1 MLVYRH
7 DLNTFVIFPLFRDQ
21 EQINLLRQQLEES
34 TKVSEN
40 LRRELNVYEK
50 LYKLSVQGRN
60 REVQTEGMFVVLF
73 VLKRAT
79 SCFLPLASLSSVI
92 YVNLLYLKSISC
104 FPMPKTTCRGR
115 LCRVTIFRFA
125 L

>member
-7 DLNTFVIFPLFRDQ
+7 DLHTFVIFPLFRDQ
-21 EQINLLRQQLEES
+21 EQIDLLRQQLEES

-60 REVQTEGMFVVLF
+60 REVQTEGMFCFSVCVKKNC
-73 VLKRAT
+73 VMVSAT
-79 SCFLPLASLSSVI
+79 YPC
-92 YVNLLYLKSISC
+92 
-104 FPMPKTTCRGR
+104 
-115 LCRVTIFRFA
+115 
-125 L
+125 

>member
-1 MLVYRH
+1 MLVYRR
-7 DLNTFVIFPLFRDQ
+7 DLNTFIIFPLFRDQ

-60 REVQTEGMFVVLF
+60 REVQTEGMFCCSVCVKKSHIMVSATCKF
-73 VLKRAT
+73 V
-79 SCFLPLASLSSVI
+79 
-92 YVNLLYLKSISC
+92 ISYPC
-104 FPMPKTTCRGR
+104 
-115 LCRVTIFRFA
+115 
-125 L
+125 

>member
-21 EQINLLRQQLEES
+21 EQIDLLRQQLEES

-60 REVQTEGMFVVLF
+60 REVQTEGMYGCSVCVEKSHVMVSATCKFV
-73 VLKRAT
+73 
-79 SCFLPLASLSSVI
+79 
-92 YVNLLYLKSISC
+92 ISYPC
-104 FPMPKTTCRGR
+104 
-115 LCRVTIFRFA
+115 
-125 L
+125 

>member
-21 EQINLLRQQLEES
+21 EQIDLLRQQLEES

-50 LYKLSVQGRN
+50 LYKLSVQDRN
-60 REVQTEGMFVVLF
+60 REVQTEGMFCCSVCVKKSHFMVSATCKF
-73 VLKRAT
+73 V
-79 SCFLPLASLSSVI
+79 
-92 YVNLLYLKSISC
+92 ISYPC
-104 FPMPKTTCRGR
+104 
-115 LCRVTIFRFA
+115 
-125 L
+125 

>member
-60 REVQTEGMFVVLF
+60 REVQTEGMFCCSVCVRKSRIMVSATCKF
-73 VLKRAT
+73 V
-79 SCFLPLASLSSVI
+79 
-92 YVNLLYLKSISC
+92 ISYPC
-104 FPMPKTTCRGR
+104 
-115 LCRVTIFRFA
+115 
-125 L
+125 